1 LLAKLIFSNDKV
13 LKINKYQK
21 TIGRD
26 DFLGFITGDDLLFIG
41 KKHFML
47 TRLDDGFYI
56 EDLNSKNGT
65 KVNRRDIRGFGK
77 IKLKNDD
84 EITISDFLKLKYLE
98 EIY

>member
-1 LLAKLIFSNDKV
+1 V